1 MNVKKIRGK
10 KEGFKV
16 WKLNLFEATHDIFA
30 GKVRE
35 AMLSFWRCCH
45 TWCNDELPE
54 TYIEEIVTE
63 RQFIDSDGNVQT
75 EVTTVE
81 QVKTKKKKKINQKVT
96 WSYFD
101 YYDVNF
107 RYDLWFMLDY
117 ELWVVKLIIQ
127 NDLF

>member
-1 MNVKKIRGK
+1 MSSSD
-10 KEGFKV
+10 E
-16 WKLNLFEATHDIFA
+16 ED
-30 GKVRE
+30 
-35 AMLSFWRCCH
+35 
-45 TWCNDELPE
+45 NDELPE

-101 YYDVNF
+101 DHDVNF
-107 RYDLWFMLDY
+107 RYDLWTRGKINY
-117 ELWVVKLIIQ
+117 SKLFILIT
-127 NDLF
+127 LFILAEF